1 MKLKEAYAIL
11 ELDQGASPEEAK
23 KRYRELTKKF
33 HPDVNKDP
41 GAEDKFKKIN
51 EAYARVQKGGSD
63 DYQEIGNVGWAP
75 FHNTGTFHRQ
85 QVVQLENV
93 NIAVTI
99 SFKESILGC
108 KREVKYSRQVKCNP
122 CDGSGDVRLNNGC
135 KKCGGNGR
143 TVTKQGVTVMIST
156 CGECHGRSDV
166 EECNVCKGHGIIH
179 TDVSVQ
185 VSIPAGIING
195 TTLRLQ
201 GMGNYAGSFMGFA
214 DQHTDAYCHVTV
226 TPETGLSLEGRDVI
240 SHEPITLLEAL
251 KGCERTV
258 KTIYGDR
265 DITIKPQSKNH
276 EEVIIPYCGVNSGSN
291 GVGNQRVILD
301 VQYPK
306 DVEKLI
312 NLLNEVS

>member
-1 MKLKEAYAIL
+1 MKLKEAYTIL
-11 ELDQGASPEEAK
+11 ELEQGASPEEAK

-41 GAEDKFKKIN
+41 GAEDRFKKIN
-51 EAYARVQKGGSD
+51 EAYARVQKGGD
-63 DYQEIGNVGWAP
+63 DHQETGNVGWP
-75 FHNTGTFHRQ
+75 FHNTGTFHRP
-85 QVVQLENV
+85 QVIQLENV
-93 NIAVTI
+93 SITVTV

-108 KREVKYSRQVKCNP
+108 KREVKYSRQIKCNP

-135 KKCGGNGR
+135 KKCGGKGQ
-143 TVTKQGVTVMIST
+143 TVTRQGPTVMIST
-156 CGECHGRSDV
+156 CGECRGRSDV

-185 VSIPAGIING
+185 ISIPAGITNG

-226 TPETGLSLEGRDVI
+226 IPELGLSLEGKDVV
-240 SHEPITLLEAL
+240 SHAAINLIDAL
-251 KGCERTV
+251 KGCEYV
-258 KTIYGDR
+258 AKTIHGDKT
-265 DITIKPQSKNH
+265 ITIKPQSRNK
-276 EEVIIPYCGVNSGSN
+276 EEVIIPNCGVNGT
-291 GVGNQRVILD
+291 GNQRVILD
-301 VQYPK
+301 VKYPK
-306 DVEKLI
+306 DVDKLI